1 MYKWVIFHYHP
12 SGSDESDAEEGG
24 QARWSNP
31 VPQAPVVTQPVKDEG
46 ARPKLILPQRLFLS
60 EPFAL
65 PKAPT
70 DYSLELGKIN
80 GLVSCSW

>member
-1 MYKWVIFHYHP
+1 MSNSFHYHP
-12 SGSDESDAEEGG
+12 SGSDESDAEE
-24 QARWSNP
+24 ATWSSP

-80 GLVSCSW
+80 GLVSCS